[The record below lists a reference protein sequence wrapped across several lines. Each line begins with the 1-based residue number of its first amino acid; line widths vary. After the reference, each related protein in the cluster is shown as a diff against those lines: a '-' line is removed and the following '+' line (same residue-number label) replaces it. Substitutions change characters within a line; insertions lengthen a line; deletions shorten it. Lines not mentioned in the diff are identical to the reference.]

1 MKKILPSVFPVPGE
15 DDLQSGDLLFPK
27 KAQDYIP
34 LGVPK
39 PTWNFKNFGLAAEY
53 SHKPLGELLA
63 SDAPKDSALK
73 SDMAMLQGRM
83 VSAFGAEMG
92 VALQALDL
100 PLVLYLYRLLF
111 DEVAEQVVPVLQDL
125 NLAFGHVAML
135 FEEAGEWFVMEA
147 GCTDYSHY
155 RVSIAPYWDAEDANR
170 PPGQKRSWAL
180 RRADLGQSVWTAR
193 HKEFTQEKLSLVLAE
208 CKNWLGVP
216 YGILERG
223 MMANPDRI
231 YCSELIQR
239 GFDKAGLTINQ
250 KQDWLWVLA
259 RLASGDATW
268 SSSKL
273 KVVRELFLKRFP
285 LLSPGMIYES
295 PLMTHP
301 FKPCDASG
309 VELEYMR

>member
-1 MKKILPSVFPVPGE
+1 MKKNLPDVFPVPGE
-15 DDLQSGDLLFPK
+15 DNLQSGDLLFPK

-34 LGVPK
+34 LEVPK
-39 PTWNFKNFGLAAEY
+39 PTWNFHHLGLAAEY

-63 SDAPKDSALK
+63 SDAAKDSALK
-73 SDMAMLQGRM
+73 RDMAMLQGRM

-155 RVSIAPYWDAEDANR
+155 RVSIAPYWDPEDADR

-193 HKEFTQEKLSLVLAE
+193 HDNFNTESLPKVLAE

-216 YGILERG
+216 YGILEPG

-268 SSSKL
+268 KSSKL
-273 KVVRELFLKRFP
+273 KVVRELLLKRFP
-285 LLSPGMIYES
+285 LLSPGMIYKS
-295 PLMTHP
+295 PLMTQS
-301 FKPCDASG
+301 FKPRDASG
-309 VELEYMR
+309 VVLEYMR

>member
-1 MKKILPSVFPVPGE
+1 
-15 DDLQSGDLLFPK
+15 
-27 KAQDYIP
+27 
-34 LGVPK
+34 
-39 PTWNFKNFGLAAEY
+39 
-53 SHKPLGELLA
+53 
-63 SDAPKDSALK
+63 
-73 SDMAMLQGRM
+73 MLQGRM

-100 PLVLYLYRLLF
+100 PRVLYLYRLLF
-111 DEVAEQVVPVLQDL
+111 NEVSEQVIPVLQDL

-155 RVSIAPYWDAEDANR
+155 RVSIAPYWDAEDAKR
-170 PPGQKRSWAL
+170 PIGQMRSWAM
-180 RRADLGQSVWTAR
+180 RRAELGQSVWTAR
-193 HKEFTQEKLSLVLAE
+193 HQEFTREKLTLVLAE

-273 KVVRELFLKRFP
+273 KVVRELLLKRFP
-285 LLSPGMIYES
+285 LLSPGMIYKS
-295 PLMTHP
+295 PLMTQS
-301 FKPCDASG
+301 FKPRDASG
-309 VELEYMR
+309 VVLEYMR